1 MPPKTAPL
9 VNCDDVCCRVF
20 LNLFFLLIGVS
31 KLLIGPGTG
40 IALPLALIEH
50 RAVEAGANRSNM
62 LYFGCRHAD
71 ADHLYP
77 HLSQHDVL
85 QRYCAVFS
93 RDDDDKKLRYVQH
106 ALKRDSA
113 LIRSFLL
120 EHNAHVV
127 LCGSAEKVRRQFT
140 TTFTLTRLLFID
152 FCFAWARARVCVCL
166 CAYVCWIDAEWC

>member
-9 VNCDDVCCRVF
+9 VNCDDVV
-20 LNLFFLLIGVS
+20 LSSFFKFDFSAHWRVS

-50 RAVEAGANRSNM
+50 RAVEAGANRSNV

-77 HLSQHDVL
+77 HLSQHDAL

-152 FCFAWARARVCVCL
+152 FVLLGRVCVFV
-166 CAYVCWIDAEWC
+166 YVCVCVRICAE